1 MQGNTDSGDNHASV
15 LLVGA
20 TPMDAR
26 VISCGLKREDIS
38 MDIAADIR
46 TVIDRLT
53 TMCEDE
59 TTVASSCLV
68 AIDFTTAPADGLT
81 VLNAIRASPRLQ
93 TLPAIALV
101 NHTVAPDEAKE
112 RIQSAY
118 EHGVN
123 GHISGASD
131 IETYADAIQEFAA
144 FWFSQVSL
152 PPQSLYSD
160 SATISYD

>member
-1 MQGNTDSGDNHASV
+1 MQGNTDSGDNRASV

-26 VISCGLKREDIS
+26 IISCGLKREDIS
-38 MDIAADIR
+38 MHIAADVR

-53 TMCEDE
+53 TMSEGG
-59 TTVASSCLV
+59 TTAASPSLV
-68 AIDFTTAPADGLT
+68 AIDFTTTPADGLT

-101 NHTVAPDEAKE
+101 NHTVALDEAKE
-112 RIQSAY
+112 HIRRAY
-118 EHGVN
+118 EHGAN
-123 GHISGASD
+123 GHICGASD
-131 IETYADAIQEFAA
+131 LEAYADAIQEFAA
-144 FWFSQVSL
+144 FWFSQVSR

-160 SATISYD
+160 GASI

>member
-1 MQGNTDSGDNHASV
+1 
-15 LLVGA
+15 
-20 TPMDAR
+20 
-26 VISCGLKREDIS
+26 
-38 MDIAADIR
+38 
-46 TVIDRLT
+46 
-53 TMCEDE
+53 MCEDE

-68 AIDFTTAPADGLT
+68 AIDFTTAPADGLAA
-81 VLNAIRASPRLQ
+81 LNAIRAAPDGRRLRYC
-93 TLPAIALV
+93 ACD
-101 NHTVAPDEAKE
+101 TVAPDEAKE